1 MDHQVAHKQQA
12 VSQQV
17 FSLRSLKHPLNL
29 WVFLLCVIFVG
40 GLNSC
45 KNTTPPQKAAPEQ
58 AIQSKEEKS
67 TLTIV
72 TRRGLSTYFEN
83 QLGPNGFEYQLANA
97 LAQSLGKQLKVV
109 TADSIEGV
117 FEALTTGKA
126 DIAAANIIITD
137 QRRKDFAFT
146 QPYLEVK
153 PLALYRL
160 GKKPPK
166 NMQALEKRDIAVQAN
181 SSHAEQLER
190 LKQDYSKLKWREI
203 ASTSTEEL
211 IEQLDK
217 KQLDIVIAD
226 SNEYQ
231 MLQNRHP
238 LVKVAFELS
247 TIEYVGWA
255 MAKKHN
261 PELFKQ
267 AQSFLTKSKKNGKIA
282 HLHEMF
288 YGHYNESF
296 KAEIDS
302 YTFAFNLEKRLP
314 KYKKMIK
321 SVANE
326 FNLDWRLVAA
336 IAYQESHWRPRAK
349 SPTGVRGMMM
359 LTKPTAKEVGVTN
372 RLDPK
377 QSLQG
382 GARYFINIYNR
393 LPSGITEPDR
403 TWFALAAYNV
413 GFGHLRDAREIT
425 EFQGANPNRWVEVK
439 SRLPL
444 LEKKEWYHYA
454 DYGYARG
461 REPVTYVQRIRHYFE
476 LLAWHFPEPNLDRNT
491 LLAYT
496 KTASK

>member
-1 MDHQVAHKQQA
+1 MDKQGT
-12 VSQQV
+12 SNRQQNPIPLY
-17 FSLRSLKHPLNL
+17 LRAI
-29 WVFLLCVIFVG
+29 LLCIMCITA
-40 GLNSC
+40 LNSC
-45 KNTTPPQKAAPEQ
+45 KNPPVTASSKTEPAT
-58 AIQSKEEKS
+58 QSKQDKS

-97 LAQSLGKQLKVV
+97 LAKSLGKQLKVL
-109 TADSIEGV
+109 TANSIEGV
-117 FEALTTGKA
+117 FEALESGKA
-126 DIAAANIIITD
+126 DIAAANIIITN
-137 QRRKDFAFT
+137 QKRKQFAFT
-146 QPYLEVK
+146 QPYLEVT
-153 PLALYRL
+153 PLVLYRQ
-160 GKKPPK
+160 GKKAPK
-166 NMQALEKRDIAVQAN
+166 NIEGLLQKTVAVQAN

-190 LKQDYSKLKWREI
+190 LKQDHPSLQWREI
-203 ASTSTEEL
+203 TDTTTAEL
-211 IEQLDK
+211 LENLDK
-217 KQLDIVIAD
+217 KQFDIVIAD

-231 MLQNRHP
+231 MLQNRQP
-238 LVKVAFELS
+238 RIKVAFELS
-247 TIEYVGWA
+247 PLEYVGWA
-255 MAKKHN
+255 MAKEHN
-261 PELFKQ
+261 SKLYQQ
-267 AQSFLTKSKKNGKIA
+267 AQAFLTEAKRNGKIE

-314 KYKKMIK
+314 KYKKLIK

-326 FNLDWRLVAA
+326 YNLDWRLIAA

-359 LTKPTAKEVGVTN
+359 LTKPTAKEVGVTD
-372 RLDPK
+372 RLDAK

-382 GARYFINIYNR
+382 GARYFMNIYHR
-393 LPSGITEPDR
+393 LPDDIHEPDR

-425 EFQGANPNRWVEVK
+425 EFQGDDPNRWVEVK

-444 LEKKEWYHYA
+444 LEKREWYRYA

-461 REPVTYVQRIRHYFE
+461 KEPVTYVQRIRHYYE
-476 LLAWHFPEPNLDRNT
+476 LLAWHFPDSSLDRAM
-491 LLAYT
+491 LLAQ
-496 KTASK
+496 AQ